1 MKKSY
6 NQISQ
11 NITVLTIW
19 RLLVVISFFSVER
32 ILFFLFNKS
41 YFPGISF
48 SHLIELMI
56 SGLKFDLSA
65 VLYTNVIFIL
75 MMILPFRFRL
85 NDLYQRVAKWIFLIT
100 NSIALAANTID
111 IVYFRYTMRRTDFGV
126 FKEFGETEN
135 ISKILLTAFAQ
146 NFYLVF
152 LFALLVFLLWRS
164 YGKSRI
170 TDFSFRPVPYYL
182 TSLGIMLLSFW
193 LFVAGVRG
201 GFDRTIRPITLSS
214 AGEKVIQPIET
225 AIVLNTPFSI
235 YRTISKST
243 FQRQNFYTEAQLVKI
258 YTPVHQPV
266 ATAGFQKLN
275 VVVLIMESFTK
286 ENSGLFNPAF
296 NGKKYSGY
304 TPFLDSLSLKS
315 KTWLYSY
322 ANGTKS
328 IDAIPSVLGG
338 IPSLVQPFVLSRY
351 ALNKM
356 DGLASVLGR
365 EGYYTAFFHGA
376 PNGSM
381 GFDAISNM
389 LGFQHYFGQ
398 TEYGNNKDADGYWG
412 VRDEEFLQ
420 FYAHKMSSFKE
431 PFLTSVFTLSSHH
444 PYKLPPRYEKVF
456 TRGTL
461 PLHPVVEYADYSL
474 KRFFET
480 ASKQKWYKNT
490 LFVITAD
497 HSLPSPEHAEYQSS
511 TGVFSI
517 PVLFFRPG
525 TEAAGIDSVSLM
537 QQIDILPSVLGYLNY
552 PKPFFAFGRNQFD
565 TTKKRFVAN
574 YINGVYQFMQDDYVI
589 HSDGK
594 RLLAVFQFKKD
605 PLLKNNLVSQ
615 NLPEANEVFQNFKAY
630 LQQYNNR
637 MIDNKL
643 QVNR

>member
-1 MKKSY
+1 M
-6 NQISQ
+6 
-11 NITVLTIW
+11 
-19 RLLVVISFFSVER
+19 SV
-32 ILFFLFNKS
+32 
-41 YFPGISF
+41 
-48 SHLIELMI
+48 SHLTDLLIA
-56 SGLKFDLSA
+56 GLKFDLSA

-75 MMILPFRFRL
+75 MMILPFRFRC
-85 NDLYQRVAKWIFLIT
+85 NAVYQRVAKWVFIAT
-100 NSIALAANTID
+100 NGIALAANMID

-135 ISKILLTAFAQ
+135 ISKIMLTAFAQ
-146 NFYLVF
+146 NFYLVL
-152 LFALLVFLLWRS
+152 LFALLIFLLWRG

-243 FQRQNFYTEAQLVKI
+243 FQRQTFFTDNELEKI
-258 YTPVHQPV
+258 YTPLHQPE
-266 ATAGFQKLN
+266 TTGEFRKLN

-286 ENSGLFNPAF
+286 ENSGLFNPTF
-296 NGKKYSGY
+296 NGKKFQGY

-389 LGFQHYFGQ
+389 LGFQNYYGQ
-398 TEYGNNKDADGYWG
+398 TEYGANKDTDGYWG

-420 FYAHKMSSFKE
+420 YYAKTMSNFKE
-431 PFLTSVFTLSSHH
+431 PFLTAVFTLSSHH

-456 TRGTL
+456 TRGTQ

-474 KRFFET
+474 KRFFQT

-497 HSLPSPEHAEYQSS
+497 HSLPSAEHAEYQSA

-517 PVLFFRPG
+517 PVLFFSPG
-525 TEAAGIDSVSLM
+525 EMSTGIDSVSLM
-537 QQIDILPSVLGYLNY
+537 QQIDILPSVLGYLRY
-552 PKPFFAFGRNQFD
+552 PKPYFAFGRNQFEASGR
-565 TTKKRFVAN
+565 RFVTN
-574 YINGVYQFMQDDYVI
+574 YINGVYQFMQGDLVI

-594 RLLAVFQFKKD
+594 RLLAVFDYKHD
-605 PLLKNNLVSQ
+605 PLLKNNLVSK
-615 NLPEANEVFQNFKAY
+615 NLPAANDAFQNFKAY

-643 QVNR
+643 IINKSK